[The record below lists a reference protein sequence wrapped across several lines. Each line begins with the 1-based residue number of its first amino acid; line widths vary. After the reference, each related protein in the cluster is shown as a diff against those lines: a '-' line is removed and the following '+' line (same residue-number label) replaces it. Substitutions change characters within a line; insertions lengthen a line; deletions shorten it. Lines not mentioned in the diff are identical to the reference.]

1 MTRLPDR
8 ATRPGYLCY
17 SSLILF
23 RVVPMR
29 CSRFFAAAIVT
40 MVCGLETVSPV
51 LADSHMATPTDGPGA
66 TTPEGYRAI
75 AGEDWSFS
83 VPPDWQTTQIA
94 PPNVGAIAIPA
105 QLSDSQGQIL
115 VNLATQPLQGDVT
128 DYIAQSLEGMSN
140 FGITIHGQR
149 SVMAGGL
156 EGVEVE
162 STFPSTPPARVWQRI
177 SASNSM
183 GYVLTCGTLE
193 TNAEAA
199 RTICV
204 SILNTFQIS
213 VQ

>member
-1 MTRLPDR
+1 MCR
-8 ATRPGYLCY
+8 
-17 SSLILF
+17 SWLF
-23 RVVPMR
+23 AV
-29 CSRFFAAAIVT
+29 AAVT
-40 MVCGLETVSPV
+40 LAGCLETVLPV
-51 LADSHMATPTDGPGA
+51 LANSSTAGSIADSVDAPAVNAPLSA
-66 TTPEGYRAI
+66 PQSYQPI
-75 AGEDWSFS
+75 AGEGWTFS

-115 VNLATQPLQGDVT
+115 VNLAMQPLEGNVA
-128 DYIAQSLEGMSN
+128 DYIPQSLQGMSN
-140 FGITIHGQR
+140 FGITIHDQR
-149 SVMAGGL
+149 GITTGEL

-177 SASNSM
+177 LATDST

-199 RTICV
+199 RTICS

>member
-1 MTRLPDR
+1 
-8 ATRPGYLCY
+8 
-17 SSLILF
+17 
-23 RVVPMR
+23 MR
-29 CSRFFAAAIVT
+29 CPRLFAAALLALI
-40 MVCGLETVSPV
+40 GWIETVSPV
-51 LADSHMATPTDGPGA
+51 LADSHTPTPADLPA
-66 TTPEGYRAI
+66 ASIPQGYRAI
-75 AGEDWSFS
+75 AGEGWTFA
-83 VPPDWQTTQIA
+83 VPPNWQTTQIA

-115 VNLATQPLQGDVT
+115 VNLATQPLSGDVT
-128 DYIAQSLEGMSN
+128 NYIAQSLEGMSN

-149 SVMAGGL
+149 SVMAGLL

-177 SASNSM
+177 SASGST

-199 RTICV
+199 RTICA

-213 VQ
+213 MQ